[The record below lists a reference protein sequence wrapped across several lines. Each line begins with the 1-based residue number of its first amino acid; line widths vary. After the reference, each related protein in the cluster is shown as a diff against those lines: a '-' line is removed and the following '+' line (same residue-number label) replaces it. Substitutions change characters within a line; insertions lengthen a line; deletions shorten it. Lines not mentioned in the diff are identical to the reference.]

1 MKNYLFKL
9 GIKAK
14 KISLNNISS
23 IKKNKVLT
31 DYIDLILKN
40 QVRIIS
46 ENQKDFKNAEKKKIK
61 TKSFK

>member
-46 ENQKDFKNAEKKKIK
+46 ENQKDFKNAEKKN
-61 TKSFK
+61 

>member
-46 ENQKDFKNAEKKKIK
+46 ENQKDFKNKEKKN
-61 TKSFK
+61 